1 MKKLIVAC
9 AVVLGA
15 GLFASC
21 GDTNYCYEITTTYKV
36 LGVET
41 SATTKNWCTSND
53 IKTAEAN
60 AKQTLIDMGISEDVI
75 SVSSKRTGLSQ
86 AECK

>member
-21 GDTNYCYEITTTYKV
+21 GDTNYCYEITTTYKI
-36 LGVET
+36 LGEEIST
-41 SATTKNWCTSND
+41 TTKSWCTSND